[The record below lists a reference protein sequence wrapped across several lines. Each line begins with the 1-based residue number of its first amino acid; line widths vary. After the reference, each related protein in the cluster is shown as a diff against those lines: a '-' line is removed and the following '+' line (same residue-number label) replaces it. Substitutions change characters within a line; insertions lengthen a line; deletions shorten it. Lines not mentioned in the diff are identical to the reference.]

1 MPTVEEVSIPVIT
14 DFSSS
19 AEYGTLTTIP
29 DAMGAPALPTEV
41 MEATTIGDLPSMP
54 IYVPPKLLGSVEEL
68 MGTPPDTTGA
78 AELADITNLNEM
90 ISAGWGYLIND
101 EDTEL
106 AGGVNSIIQQIISLY
121 NGALQNQLNIYN
133 ESVLE
138 YNQEV
143 QKVLRTSELEQQ
155 RKSKQTDLNWQASL
169 GQYQQELAHHQA
181 ELARFQADI
190 NVVSQKWT
198 LDNLTYKLA
207 KWNQQQ
213 GHKFTKF
220 SHEATNELN
229 KFNALD
235 KAYTNNLNIAIK
247 NAELESTSL
256 AATFQQ
262 YDKELAQYSADVN
275 SLVQEH
281 TQNEVNKKWERYKF
295 DYVQELARF
304 NAELSSSMNRF
315 NEDNVRLSTEVTLAQ
330 ANAANIQ
337 AALAAKMS
345 ADTDLA
351 KDHSA
356 QKMQADIQ
364 TFSLALNNWTAQ
376 VGVYNHQVQTE
387 NTKFGGELQAATT
400 TMTNEMNKFNT
411 EQTKF
416 QAEIN
421 VWEKLIGQLRQD
433 YVTALGMSLQPKTQ
447 GE

>member
-1 MPTVEEVSIPVIT
+1 
-14 DFSSS
+14 
-19 AEYGTLTTIP
+19 
-29 DAMGAPALPTEV
+29 
-41 MEATTIGDLPSMP
+41 
-54 IYVPPKLLGSVEEL
+54 
-68 MGTPPDTTGA
+68 
-78 AELADITNLNEM
+78 
-90 ISAGWGYLIND
+90 
-101 EDTEL
+101 
-106 AGGVNSIIQQIISLY
+106 
-121 NGALQNQLNIYN
+121 
-133 ESVLE
+133 
-138 YNQEV
+138 
-143 QKVLRTSELEQQ
+143 
-155 RKSKQTDLNWQASL
+155 
-169 GQYQQELAHHQA
+169 
-181 ELARFQADI
+181 
-190 NVVSQKWT
+190 
-198 LDNLTYKLA
+198 
-207 KWNQQQ
+207 
-213 GHKFTKF
+213 
-220 SHEATNELN
+220 
-229 KFNALD
+229 
-235 KAYTNNLNIAIK
+235 
-247 NAELESTSL
+247 
-256 AATFQQ
+256 
-262 YDKELAQYSADVN
+262 
-275 SLVQEH
+275 
-281 TQNEVNKKWERYKF
+281 
-295 DYVQELARF
+295 
-304 NAELSSSMNRF
+304 MNRF